1 MNILHVWLAPSDQ
14 DPAIHYWYQLV
25 GNILPHRLCDGAMGA
40 IEIAEQFGEVCQ
52 SCRATY
58 LTDLHHGH
66 QVFRLVDLP
75 VPRRSSHLHLK
86 PDYDTLPLW
95 SASGDFDALGVE
107 DMPFGST
114 TMSGF
119 RMFCE
124 AADDKKDDAAR
135 RLKEGRGG
143 NPLHRGLINLFRNE
157 HWEEGKDLAN
167 LKEALPIFLE
177 KWKSPGDR
185 ESGKV
190 IADDYIAFIEGRPY
204 PTDWTR
210 LLPGSI
216 DVGGLSIKV
225 DPEVV
230 VATNGRQPQA
240 LKLWMSEHQPGE
252 NSLWVVHYL
261 MEQVQKY
268 SAYALGVLDVR
279 RRDVPDIRIPP
290 DFGKEVEDQAQQLL
304 RLWKKLFGDP
314 DRLL

>member
-1 MNILHVWLAPSDQ
+1 MLHVWLAPSEQ
-14 DPAIHYWYQLV
+14 DSAIHYWYQLV

-40 IEIAEQFGEVCQ
+40 IEIADQFGEVCQ

-58 LTDLHHGH
+58 LTDLQHGH
-66 QVFRLVDLP
+66 QAFRLVDLP
-75 VPRRSSHLHLK
+75 VTRRSSYLHPK
-86 PDYDTLPLW
+86 PHYDNLLLW
-95 SASGDFDALGVE
+95 STSGDFDALGVE
-107 DMPFGST
+107 DMPFGAT

-124 AADDKKDDAAR
+124 AADDKKDDVAR
-135 RLKEGRGG
+135 QLREGGGG
-143 NPLHRGLINLFRNE
+143 NPLHRGLINLFRDE

-177 KWKSPGDR
+177 KRKRPGDR

-190 IADDYIAFIEGRPY
+190 IADNYIAFVEGRPY

-210 LLPGSI
+210 LLPGWI
-216 DVGGLSIKV
+216 VVGGLSIKV

-230 VATNGRQPQA
+230 MATNGRQPQA
-240 LKLWMSEHQPGE
+240 LKLWMSEDSPEE
-252 NSLWVVHYL
+252 NSLRVVHYL

-268 SAYALGVLDVR
+268 SAYALGILDVR
-279 RRDVPDIRIPP
+279 RNDLSNIRIPS
-290 DFGKEVEDQAQQLL
+290 DFGKEMEGQAQQLL